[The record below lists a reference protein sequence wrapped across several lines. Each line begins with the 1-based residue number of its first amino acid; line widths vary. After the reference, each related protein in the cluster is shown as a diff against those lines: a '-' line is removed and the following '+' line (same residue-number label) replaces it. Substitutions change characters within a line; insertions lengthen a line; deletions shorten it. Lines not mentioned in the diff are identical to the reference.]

1 MSDGSLLAVVGAG
14 AMGGQIAYQAAL
26 HGYDVRL
33 ISRSEDRLR
42 AASASSTALLRRRV
56 EKGTLEG
63 DACEAALA
71 RVTLGSAFEAIKGAA
86 TIIELVAEDRDAKRE
101 VYARICE
108 HADDT
113 AIIGTN
119 SSTMPSSLLEDAVTH
134 SERFLNIHFF
144 NPALL
149 MALVEVVPGP
159 HTAEDTV
166 LRAMDFA
173 RAIGKTPVRLARE
186 EYGFIA
192 NRILFIAIQ
201 EAMRLVEDGYVTIH
215 DCDLAVRNAL
225 GWPMGP
231 FQLSD
236 LIGLDVVEAILDE
249 GFLQTGDQRWEPVE
263 LLRALVASGRLG
275 KKTGEGFFTTSE
287 SCVLRRSSRFDPPAA
302 GARGIG
308 ESHHERAD
316 DLLLA
321 RPAWNAVTPARKT
334 RAHRRHHPP
343 PGPRR
348 SRQRQRAPRGVTT
361 PQRLRSLQPS
371 AARHRWERRRS
382 RLPRRARSRASCRR
396 SRTQPPC

>member
-1 MSDGSLLAVVGAG
+1 MPTLAVVGAG

-33 ISRSEDRLR
+33 VSRSEDSLR
-42 AASASSTALLRRRV
+42 AATNSATAILRRRV
-56 EKGTLEG
+56 EKGKLGAE
-63 DACEAALA
+63 ACDAALA
-71 RVTLGSAFEAIKGAA
+71 RVTTGSDFEAVAGAE
-86 TIIELVAEDRDAKRE
+86 TIIESVAEDRDIKRE

-119 SSTMPSSLLEDAVTH
+119 SSTLPSSLLEDSVTH

-149 MALVEVVPGP
+149 MALVEVVPGA
-159 HTAEDTV
+159 HTSEEAIV
-166 LRAMDFA
+166 RAMDFA

-201 EAMRLVEDGYVTIH
+201 EAMHLVQGGYISVE

-236 LIGLDVVEAILDE
+236 LVGLDIVKAILDE
-249 GFLQTGDQRWEPVE
+249 GYRQTGDQRWEPVE
-263 LLRALVASGRLG
+263 MLRDLVASGRLG
-275 KKTGEGFFTTSE
+275 NKTGGGFLTP
-287 SCVLRRSSRFDPPAA
+287 SS
-302 GARGIG
+302 
-308 ESHHERAD
+308 
-316 DLLLA
+316 
-321 RPAWNAVTPARKT
+321 
-334 RAHRRHHPP
+334 
-343 PGPRR
+343 
-348 SRQRQRAPRGVTT
+348 
-361 PQRLRSLQPS
+361 
-371 AARHRWERRRS
+371 
-382 RLPRRARSRASCRR
+382 
-396 SRTQPPC
+396 

>member
-1 MSDGSLLAVVGAG
+1 VPTLAVVGAG

-42 AASASSTALLRRRV
+42 SASASSAALLRRRV
-56 EKGTLEG
+56 EKGKLDAE
-63 DACEAALA
+63 ACEAAIA
-71 RVTLGSAFEAIKGAA
+71 RVTTGSDFDAIAGAE
-86 TIIELVAEDRDAKRE
+86 TIIESVAEDRDIKRE
-101 VYARICE
+101 VYTRICE

-119 SSTMPSSLLEDAVTH
+119 SSTLPSSLLEDSVTH

-149 MALVEVVPGP
+149 MALVEVVPGA
-159 HTAEDTV
+159 HTSEEAIV
-166 LRAMDFA
+166 RAMDFA

-201 EAMRLVEDGYVTIH
+201 EAMHLVQGGYISVE

-236 LIGLDVVEAILDE
+236 LVGLDVVEAILDE
-249 GFLQTGDQRWEPVE
+249 GYRQTGDQRWEPVE
-263 LLRALVASGRLG
+263 MLRDLVASGRLG
-275 KKTGEGFFTTSE
+275 KKTGGGFLTP
-287 SCVLRRSSRFDPPAA
+287 SS
-302 GARGIG
+302 
-308 ESHHERAD
+308 
-316 DLLLA
+316 
-321 RPAWNAVTPARKT
+321 
-334 RAHRRHHPP
+334 
-343 PGPRR
+343 
-348 SRQRQRAPRGVTT
+348 
-361 PQRLRSLQPS
+361 
-371 AARHRWERRRS
+371 
-382 RLPRRARSRASCRR
+382 
-396 SRTQPPC
+396 

>member
-1 MSDGSLLAVVGAG
+1 MAGGKTLAVVGAG

-42 AASASSTALLRRRV
+42 AAVSSCSALLHRRV
-56 EKGTLEG
+56 EKGRLDAG
-63 DACEAALA
+63 ACEAALA
-71 RVTLGSAFEAIKGAA
+71 RVTPGSAFDAVAGAQ
-86 TIIELVAEDRDAKRE
+86 TIIESVAEDRAVKLE
-101 VYARICE
+101 VYVRICE

-119 SSTMPSSLLEDAVTH
+119 SSTLPSSLLESAVTH

-159 HTAEDTV
+159 HTAEDAI

-201 EAMRLVEDGYVTIH
+201 EAMRLVQGGYISVE
-215 DCDLAVRNAL
+215 DCDLAMRNAL

-236 LIGLDVVEAILDE
+236 LVGLDVVEAILDE
-249 GFLQTGDQRWEPVE
+249 GFRQTGDRRWEPVE
-263 LLRALVASGRLG
+263 LLRDLVARGRLG
-275 KKTGEGFFTTSE
+275 NKTGGGFFTT
-287 SCVLRRSSRFDPPAA
+287 
-302 GARGIG
+302 
-308 ESHHERAD
+308 
-316 DLLLA
+316 
-321 RPAWNAVTPARKT
+321 
-334 RAHRRHHPP
+334 
-343 PGPRR
+343 
-348 SRQRQRAPRGVTT
+348 
-361 PQRLRSLQPS
+361 
-371 AARHRWERRRS
+371 
-382 RLPRRARSRASCRR
+382 
-396 SRTQPPC
+396 